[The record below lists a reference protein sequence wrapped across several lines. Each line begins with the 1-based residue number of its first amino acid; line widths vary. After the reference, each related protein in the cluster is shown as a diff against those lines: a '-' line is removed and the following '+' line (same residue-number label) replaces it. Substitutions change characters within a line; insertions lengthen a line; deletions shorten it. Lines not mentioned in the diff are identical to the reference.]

1 MHNLAGPFITQ
12 QGMNFE
18 NRNPRNHLGL
28 SLAVYPQSTKV
39 GTYDQTHE
47 TVSEFRVKYFVE
59 DLFRERLDKDTIELR
74 VLEFFKDYDKTKDPH
89 IQHMQKRLD
98 QVKR

>member
-1 MHNLAGPFITQ
+1 
-12 QGMNFE
+12 
-18 NRNPRNHLGL
+18 
-28 SLAVYPQSTKV
+28 
-39 GTYDQTHE
+39 
-47 TVSEFRVKYFVE
+47 
-59 DLFRERLDKDTIELR
+59 LDKDTIELR